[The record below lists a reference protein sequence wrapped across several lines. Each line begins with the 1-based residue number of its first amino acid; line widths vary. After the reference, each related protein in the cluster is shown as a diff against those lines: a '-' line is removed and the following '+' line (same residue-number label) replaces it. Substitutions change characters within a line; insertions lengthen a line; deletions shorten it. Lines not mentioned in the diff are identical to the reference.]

1 MKKYGRKHLAAIGII
16 CLLSMTACGSEGGRS
31 VNSTNAVDNAIQGQI
46 AAEEKKTAV
55 PTTEVIVTEANTK
68 DNSAAEVNTTE
79 STTAEVNTTESNAS
93 EAATEKKAERT
104 AEDDK
109 KLLDDIHAA
118 YQEDADLS
126 VDIDLTAM
134 DSDMV
139 YATVYQ
145 MIYGDPDAY
154 VGKTFKAAGTL
165 TIATSSVTD
174 LLYPYVLIKDALA
187 CCQQGLEFQWGEGV
201 HTSAE
206 DFAEEGSEIEVT
218 GTFETYMEE
227 GDPNLYTRLKDTN
240 VKVISEPEKHEIKF
254 TYD

>member
-31 VNSTNAVDNAIQGQI
+31 VNSTNVVDNAIQGQI

-55 PTTEVIVTEANTK
+55 PTTDVIVTEANTTERT
-68 DNSAAEVNTTE
+68 AAANTTE
-79 STTAEVNTTESNAS
+79 STPAANTTEDTAT

>member
-79 STTAEVNTTESNAS
+79 STTAEGNTTESNAS